1 MKNKRQ
7 LATNNSI
14 DVRMELSNQ
23 QMLIPK
29 SKLFSG
35 SVTSKYPIMLDDGK
49 TIIFITDQS
58 KEAEVRQ
65 KYELR
70 KISKPFSR
78 SAKFKSKI
86 LLTPV
91 LNDL

>member
-14 DVRMELSNQ
+14 DVRIELSNQ

-58 KEAEVRQ
+58 KEAEARQ
-65 KYELR
+65 KYEMR
-70 KISKPFSR
+70 KNTKVFSR
-78 SAKFKSKI
+78 SAKPK
-86 LLTPV
+86 
-91 LNDL
+91 